1 MPSNIAIVK
10 PSEALLE
17 KALELS
23 ERLELPVI
31 ETADQHQFSAIL
43 LLTSEHLAVQLTGS
57 DAPGPVS
64 VDFLSGKTA
73 HRRKYGGG
81 KGQLLAKAIGLGSL
95 KSPHVLDLTAGLG
108 QDAFVM
114 ACLGCTVHMLER
126 SPIIAALVQD
136 AIDRATESP
145 DFLNLKLQLTVTD
158 SQQYL
163 QQLLPENFP
172 DVIYIDP
179 MFPTRTKS
187 ALVKKEMRVL
197 RTIVGEDPDAENLLM
212 LSRKIAKKRVVVKRP
227 RLAPHLD
234 NQEPDIIYRGQS
246 SRFDVYFAA
255 SIGVRIGIED
265 NQAE

>member
-1 MPSNIAIVK
+1 MPSPIALLK
-10 PSEALLE
+10 PSEVLFE

-23 ERLELPVI
+23 KRLELPLI
-31 ETADQHQFSAIL
+31 EAADQDYFSAIL
-43 LLTSEHLAVQLTGS
+43 LITPSHLAIQLTGA

-64 VDFLSGKTA
+64 IDFISGKAA

-136 AIDRATESP
+136 ALDRAAKDP
-145 DFLNLKLQLTVTD
+145 DFINLKLQLTVTD

-163 QQLLPENFP
+163 EQLLPENFP
-172 DVIYIDP
+172 EVIYIDP

-197 RTIVGEDPDAENLLM
+197 RTIVGEDPDAEILLT
-212 LSRKIAKKRVVVKRP
+212 LSRKIAQKRIVVKRP

-234 NQEPDIIYRGQS
+234 NQKPDMIYSGQS
-246 SRFDVYFAA
+246 SRFDVYFTAGR
-255 SIGVRIGIED
+255 SFE
-265 NQAE
+265 